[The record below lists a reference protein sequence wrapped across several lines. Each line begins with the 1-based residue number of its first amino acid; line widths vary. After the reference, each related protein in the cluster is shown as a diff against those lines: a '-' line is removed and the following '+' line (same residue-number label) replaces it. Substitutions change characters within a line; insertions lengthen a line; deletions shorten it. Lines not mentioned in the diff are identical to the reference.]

1 MEIENPKELSWLTL
15 RGGELKHAY
24 HSLEMASPTK
34 ICLHWDD
41 FQNNLTSTFKE
52 LRQDTDFADVTL
64 VCEDG
69 TKVDAHRLILAWSSP
84 ILMDIMNKT
93 KQPQTLIYMRGTRLM
108 DLAAVLDFLYTG
120 EAQVEEDNLESF
132 LALANDLQLKG
143 LTRDPLSEYSSD
155 RKQLK
160 SSKSP
165 KKENPM
171 SNNAALPT
179 SSGGKMPN
187 KSQSSPKMISKF
199 RDVDEEIRSMVGIS
213 ENPPPGK
220 SQGRARVCKVGWMG
234 NPS

>member
-1 MEIENPKELSWLTL
+1 MALEIVNPKELKLVDSE
-15 RGGELKHAY
+15 GGELKHAY

-120 EAQVEEDNLESF
+120 EAEVEEDNLESF
-132 LALANDLQLKG
+132 FALANDLQLKG
-143 LTRDPLSEYSSD
+143 LTRDPLSEYS
-155 RKQLK
+155 KQIK

-171 SNNAALPT
+171 SNNAAVPT
-179 SSGGKMPN
+179 SGGKMPN
-187 KSQSSPKMISKF
+187 KSQTSPKMISKF

-213 ENPPPGK
+213 DNPPPGK